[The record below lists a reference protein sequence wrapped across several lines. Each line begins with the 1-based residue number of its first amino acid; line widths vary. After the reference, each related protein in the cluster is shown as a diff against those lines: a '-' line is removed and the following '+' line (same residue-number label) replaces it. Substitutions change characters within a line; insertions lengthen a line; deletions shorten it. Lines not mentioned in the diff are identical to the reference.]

1 MTAERFSIK
10 IPEDVLIDLKYRLD
24 HIRWPDQ
31 LENVAWERGTEKGY
45 LQSLVSYWSEQ
56 YDWRAQEAELNRLPQ
71 FRCTV
76 DGVDVHFI
84 HERGRGPNPLP
95 IILTHGWPD
104 SFIRYKK
111 MIPLL
116 ADPARYGGDP
126 NDAFDVIVPSIPGFG
141 FSGKPTVGGVNNSTV
156 SELWA
161 KLMTEELGYE
171 TFAAAGGDMGSGVT
185 RYLAAIHP
193 ELLVGIHVTDIGI
206 IRQLMTAH
214 DEASLSKEE
223 LQYKADVQKWIV
235 EEGGYISLQAT
246 KPQTLAYGLSDSPV
260 GLAAWIVEKFRS
272 WSDQDCEFDKKFGND
287 ELLTNIMIYWI
298 TNTIGPSAH
307 RYFENTHS
315 LPQLGRIDV
324 PTGVALFPSDVLLPP
339 REWAEKNLNIMRW
352 THMPR
357 GGHFAAMEEPELL
370 AEDIRAFFRQF
381 RTIKK

>member
-1 MTAERFSIK
+1 MTAERFSIQ

-31 LENVAWERGTEKGY
+31 LENIAWERGTEKGY

-71 FRCTV
+71 FRSTV

-141 FSGKPTVGGVNNSTV
+141 FSGNPTVGGVNNSTV

>member
-1 MTAERFSIK
+1 MTAERFSIQ

-357 GGHFAAMEEPELL
+357 GGHFAAMKEPELL

>member
-1 MTAERFSIK
+1 MTAERFSIQ

-272 WSDQDCEFDKKFGND
+272 WSDQDCEFDKKFSND

>member
-1 MTAERFSIK
+1 MTAERFSIQ

-272 WSDQDCEFDKKFGND
+272 WSDQDCEFDKKFDND
-287 ELLTNIMIYWI
+287 ELLTNIMI
-298 TNTIGPSAH
+298 
-307 RYFENTHS
+307 
-315 LPQLGRIDV
+315 
-324 PTGVALFPSDVLLPP
+324 
-339 REWAEKNLNIMRW
+339 
-352 THMPR
+352 
-357 GGHFAAMEEPELL
+357 
-370 AEDIRAFFRQF
+370 
-381 RTIKK
+381 

>member
-1 MTAERFSIK
+1 MTAERFSIQ

-31 LENVAWERGTEKGY
+31 LQNVAWERGTEKGY

-324 PTGVALFPSDVLLPP
+324 PTGVALFPSDILLPP